1 MNDKKRSLEKLPE
14 IDSLEVASEIIN
26 ELSAQLDAHRMVL
39 AWMIDKTAIA
49 QAGRTHLKR
58 HRYKKTK
65 PYKKI
70 AEYFFLS
77 GFDRAP
83 SLPNTNE
90 ENKCHRKKYAPW

>member
-70 AEYFFLS
+70 AEHF
-77 GFDRAP
+77 
-83 SLPNTNE
+83 SLGS
-90 ENKCHRKKYAPW
+90 RKKIFIQIYYLRMVPTC